1 MKPDD
6 LKLIGLTAGYEGK
19 TAIDS
24 IDLEIP
30 FGSLV
35 AIVGPSGGGK
45 STLLKSIAGVMPI
58 TSGEILLGDQSL
70 HRIAP
75 HQRQAS
81 MMFQGET
88 LYPHLTVGKAIAY
101 GLRGRDSQR
110 LARDAASRFD
120 ALEFLDR
127 YPHQLSGGQ
136 RRRCGL
142 ARAIAQGRRLRL
154 FDEPFS
160 ELDQPLADQL
170 AIDLRHWHLD
180 QPGITIFVTHQVR
193 HALRIAD
200 RIAVME
206 GGKVLQFDSPSQ
218 LQRCPTHLSVAM
230 YASDEP
236 FQTLQWQSSVG
247 SNDGFSIP
255 NAWAEK
261 FSGLPRATIGFK
273 ASDCRPGNDNDEPE
287 SLLFRSLSTTTL
299 PDGTVELQT
308 NCGRCLANPA
318 QAITADLTQWSIAL
332 SDVHLFDTET
342 GVRIDV

>member
-19 TAIDS
+19 TAIDCV
-24 IDLEIP
+24 DLEIP

-58 TSGEILLGDQSL
+58 TSGEILLGDQSI
-70 HRIAP
+70 HQIAP
-75 HQRQAS
+75 HQRQVS

-88 LYPHLTVGKAIAY
+88 LYPHLTVGKTIAY
-101 GLRGRDSQR
+101 GLRGRDNQR
-110 LARDAASRFD
+110 LAYDAASRFD

-142 ARAIAQGRRLRL
+142 ARAIAQQRRLRL

-160 ELDQPLADQL
+160 ELDQPLADRL
-170 AIDLRHWHLD
+170 AIDLRHWHRD

-206 GGKVLQFDSPSQ
+206 GGKILQFDPPSQ
-218 LQRCPTHLSVAM
+218 LQRCPSHLSVAM

-236 FQTLQWQSSVG
+236 FQTLHWQSSVG
-247 SNDGFSIP
+247 SNSFSIP

-261 FSGLPRATIGFK
+261 ISGLTRATIGFK
-273 ASDCRPGNDNDEPE
+273 VSDCRPGNDSDESE
-287 SLLFRSLSTTTL
+287 SVRFGSLATTAL

-308 NCGRCLANPA
+308 NLGRCLANPGRA
-318 QAITADLTQWSIAL
+318 FTADSNQWSIAL
-332 SDVHLFDTET
+332 SKVHLFDIET
-342 GVRIDV
+342 GLRIHV